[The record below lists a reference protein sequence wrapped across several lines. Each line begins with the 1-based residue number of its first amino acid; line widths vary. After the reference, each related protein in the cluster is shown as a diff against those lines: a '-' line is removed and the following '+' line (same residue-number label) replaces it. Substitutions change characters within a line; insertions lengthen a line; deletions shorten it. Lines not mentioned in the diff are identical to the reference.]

1 MKKTICIVKGA
12 TIDEQSKKQVNDFLK
27 SGETSMLIE
36 LTGNS
41 SNAKIEFQQID
52 VEIPK
57 RTLWSLIW
65 G

>member
-12 TIDEQSKKQVNDFLK
+12 KIDEQFKKQVNDFLK
-27 SGETSMLIE
+27 SGETSMLIT
-36 LTGNS
+36 LSDIS

>member
-12 TIDEQSKKQVNDFLK
+12 TIDEQFKKQVNDFLK
-27 SGETSMLIE
+27 SGETSMLIT
-36 LTGNS
+36 LSGIS

>member
-12 TIDEQSKKQVNDFLK
+12 KIDEQFKKQVNDFLK
-27 SGETSMLIE
+27 SGETSMLIT
-36 LTGNS
+36 LSDIS

-57 RTLWSLIW
+57 RTLWSLSW

>member
-12 TIDEQSKKQVNDFLK
+12 KIDEQFTKQVNDFLK
-27 SGETSMLIE
+27 SGETSMLIT
-36 LTGNS
+36 LSDIS

-57 RTLWSLIW
+57 RTFWSLIW